1 MKPYLFLEIAVWG
14 NIILIALTG
23 IVYWYADL
31 REKIFLANFD
41 KEMEFASKFNC
52 IAVVRSMNDFPLD
65 KSDGRNIHHERYLWF
80 AKRDR
85 ISNFVSRHSNRFA
98 FCIVGT
104 ENNEWVVHPIIV
116 TYSDNAID
124 YYPTIDHIRIPDGID
139 DIYRISD
146 VQSYLN
152 GNMNYLKQAYIHS

>member
-31 REKIFLANFD
+31 RAKIFLAKFD

-65 KSDGRNIHHERYLWF
+65 KSDGRNIHHERYL
-80 AKRDR
+80 
-85 ISNFVSRHSNRFA
+85 
-98 FCIVGT
+98 
-104 ENNEWVVHPIIV
+104 
-116 TYSDNAID
+116 
-124 YYPTIDHIRIPDGID
+124 
-139 DIYRISD
+139 
-146 VQSYLN
+146 
-152 GNMNYLKQAYIHS
+152 